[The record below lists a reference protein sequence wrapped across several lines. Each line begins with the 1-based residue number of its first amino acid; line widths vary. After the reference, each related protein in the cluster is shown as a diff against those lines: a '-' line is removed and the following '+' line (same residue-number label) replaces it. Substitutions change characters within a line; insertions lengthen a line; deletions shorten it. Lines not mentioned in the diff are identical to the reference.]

1 MAHPT
6 IHRPAA
12 PVAPAPIYSD
22 PNPDP
27 DTIRAVVVARLIRA
41 HGVSSATASAIAS
54 LAGFGPSDREGR

>member
-1 MAHPT
+1 MTFPT
-6 IHRPAA
+6 IRQPAA
-12 PVAPAPIYSD
+12 PVAPVPVYSD

-41 HGVSSATASAIAS
+41 HGVSFAMASTLAS